1 MKYAA
6 CLALAF
12 AGCASGAPCSVAPA
26 ARVSVAPVQTL
37 GFRPEVAT
45 VAKMPIEV
53 TECVGGTCKAVF
65 DDLIAGAKCVI
76 ETLLPT
82 VNPAPSAPQ
91 YAAPAPCLPAAAL
104 PKAGPACG
112 R

>member
-1 MKYAA
+1 MKYVF
-6 CLALAF
+6 LALAF

-76 ETLLPT
+76 DTLVPT
-82 VNPAPSAPQ
+82 VAPVSETR
-91 YAAPAPCLPAAAL
+91 YSAPAPCLPAAAL